1 MAFATPPPD
10 ARSYFVQGQA
20 DSRVTVW
27 ISIFRF
33 PILLMATNNSSKPS
47 TKPVKVFRL
56 RGISASVFENES
68 ENGAFYKIS
77 VVRTYKNGKEFAS
90 TPTFSRDD
98 IPVMLHV
105 AKMAWHFVLSQEQ
118 EQRNSEDSD

>member
-1 MAFATPPPD
+1 MAN
-10 ARSYFVQGQA
+10 
-20 DSRVTVW
+20 
-27 ISIFRF
+27 
-33 PILLMATNNSSKPS
+33 NNSSKSS

-68 ENGAFYKIS
+68 ENGSFYKIS
-77 VVRTYKNGKEFAS
+77 VVRTFKDGKEFKS
-90 TPTFSRDD
+90 TSTFSRDD

-105 AKMAWHFVLSQEQ
+105 SKMAWHFVLSTEQ